1 MNTNNLAPSES
12 SRAYEAM
19 LAERAAAMAEP
30 QLAVES
36 DELTEAAEHTLTS
49 SERSKINAALRK
61 NKLDGTGRFET
72 AGKALILTTE
82 ALDSVGFDLDMVSD
96 HALPQAHQKKA
107 GAGGNLMLTFRRKYV
122 GSNSFS
128 EGVQIKNSRISFTYE
143 NLDASASKPIEVVAY
158 AS

>member
-30 QLAVES
+30 QIAVES

-49 SERSKINAALRK
+49 SERNKINAALRK
-61 NKLDGTGRFET
+61 NKLDGTGRFEKVAQALT
-72 AGKALILTTE
+72 ATTE
-82 ALDSVGFDLDMVSD
+82 ALDSVGFSLDMVSD
-96 HALPQAHQKKA
+96 HALPTAHNKA
-107 GAGGNLMLTFRRKYV
+107 GAKDQLMLSFRRKYI
-122 GSNSFS
+122 GSDSFA
-128 EGVQIKNSRISFTYE
+128 EGVQIKNSRISFNYE
-143 NLDASASKPIEVVAY
+143 NLDVKASKPIEVVAY